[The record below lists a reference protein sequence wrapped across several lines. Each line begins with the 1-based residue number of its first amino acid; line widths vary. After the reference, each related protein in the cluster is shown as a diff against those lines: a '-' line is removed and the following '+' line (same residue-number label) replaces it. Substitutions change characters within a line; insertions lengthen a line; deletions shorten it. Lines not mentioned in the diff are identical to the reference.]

1 MLCGVACSG
10 LNAPLSDIA
19 KFVRF
24 LLHALPPAASCSTP
38 DVTVDDDDV
47 FVEECDG
54 AATHAHGDD
63 TATRYAAVL
72 APETLREMWQP
83 RAVNRPWRPDRDAD
97 GAASSGDRDDGLGG
111 CCQCSTEDCESEE
124 REGGDGGAVE
134 LLLEG
139 GAGCIGLGF
148 FLQRCRGV
156 QLIGHSGEQNGFVA
170 RLFVNRDGRW
180 GYVASYNS
188 MSAAGGGRRRGN
200 AKAADA
206 ALRDL
211 LCDMLQ

>member
-1 MLCGVACSG
+1 
-10 LNAPLSDIA
+10 
-19 KFVRF
+19 
-24 LLHALPPAASCSTP
+24 
-38 DVTVDDDDV
+38 
-47 FVEECDG
+47 
-54 AATHAHGDD
+54 
-63 TATRYAAVL
+63 
-72 APETLREMWQP
+72 
-83 RAVNRPWRPDRDAD
+83 
-97 GAASSGDRDDGLGG
+97 
-111 CCQCSTEDCESEE
+111 
-124 REGGDGGAVE
+124 VE

-180 GYVASYNS
+180 GYVAAYNS